1 MPREQE
7 LTILDVTRRESISSK
22 TGCHYDMRIA
32 GAVLWR
38 NTSEGEDAVVGT
50 ITLLDAVKGAGK
62 GDYFAGFILARSM
75 EGSLVPRIVALESYV
90 SGTRPTATDKASA
103 AAAA

>member
-1 MPREQE
+1 MPSEQE
-7 LTILDVTRRESISSK
+7 LTNLDVTRRESISSK

-32 GAVLWR
+32 EGVLWQ

-50 ITLLDAVKGAGK
+50 LTLLDAVKDAGK
-62 GDYFAGFILARSM
+62 GDYFAEVILARSM
-75 EGSLVPRIVALESYV
+75 EGSLVPSIVALESYV
-90 SGTRPTATDKASA
+90 SSTRPTATTKASA